1 MLILLLLLICLSYV
15 LSYKI
20 SSSSSSRSRS
30 SSIRNSRILLNA
42 KSKKDGGG
50 GGFGKPKVEEAPK
63 QSSSSS
69 SSLSS
74 LSSST
79 TKLMDF
85 QSIDSSS
92 NIKQVSDDSNVIDK
106 SDIAK
111 NLKDESTDELEKKI
125 LGTKMFQDQRTRSRL
140 ELDDKIRR
148 LKEEEDLI
156 ASDPSVGAV
165 PEIIAN
171 RMITRIAGFFGIPV
185 FGGLAIFVGAF
196 FYSKNTD
203 TIIPPFIIAYAT
215 QFPFVIGLIGI
226 SYAILS
232 ASWDEDIEGSLLG
245 FEEIKLNIKR
255 IQEGFGRV
263 QDTAKLKDEIEKDM
277 NRLGKK

>member
-1 MLILLLLLICLSYV
+1 MMMKFFVLLLILVSCITVNSY
-15 LSYKI
+15 SNGI
-20 SSSSSSRSRS
+20 S

-42 KSKKDGGG
+42 KSKKREGG
-50 GGFGKPKVEEAPK
+50 GGFGKTKENENVSISTTT
-63 QSSSSS
+63 SSST
-69 SSLSS
+69 
-74 LSSST
+74 SSST
-79 TKLMDF
+79 TTTKLMEF
-85 QSIDSSS
+85 QADGDSSS
-92 NIKQVSDDSNVIDK
+92 TTTTTASTIDSREK

-111 NLKDESTDELEKKI
+111 SLKQESPEELEKKI
-125 LGTKMFQDQRTRSRL
+125 LSTKMFKDQRTKSMTD
-140 ELDDKIRR
+140 LDDKIRR

-196 FYSKNTD
+196 FYSKKTD
-203 TIIPPFIIAYAT
+203 SIIPPYIIAYAT
-215 QFPFVIGLIGI
+215 QLPFLLGLIGI

-232 ASWDEDIEGSLLG
+232 SSWDEDRDGSLLG
-245 FEEIKLNIKR
+245 FDELKLNIKR

-263 QDTAKLKDEIEKDM
+263 QDTAKLKEEIEKDIAK
-277 NRLGKK
+277 LGKKK

>member
-1 MLILLLLLICLSYV
+1 MLFILLLLVFITYTNCYICYNNG
-15 LSYKI
+15 I
-20 SSSSSSRSRS
+20 SS

-42 KSKKDGGG
+42 KNKKREGG
-50 GGFGKPKVEEAPK
+50 GGFGKTKEDDVSTTTSP
-63 QSSSSS
+63 SSSSS
-69 SSLSS
+69 SSSK
-74 LSSST
+74 
-79 TKLMDF
+79 TKLMEF
-85 QSIDSSS
+85 QTADDSIPVVSTTTIDSR
-92 NIKQVSDDSNVIDK
+92 DK

-111 NLKDESTDELEKKI
+111 SLKQESPEELEKKI
-125 LGTKMFQDQRTRSRL
+125 LSTKMFQDQRSKSMV

-203 TIIPPFIIAYAT
+203 TIIPPYIIAYAT
-215 QFPFVIGLIGI
+215 QLPFLLGLIGI

-232 ASWDEDIEGSLLG
+232 SSWDEDRDGSLLG
-245 FEEIKLNIKR
+245 IDELQLNIKR

-263 QDTAKLKDEIEKDM
+263 QDSAKLKEEIEKDIAK
-277 NRLGKK
+277 LGKKK

>member
-1 MLILLLLLICLSYV
+1 MMMMMLLLILLICISYV

-20 SSSSSSRSRS
+20 CSSSSSS
-30 SSIRNSRILLNA
+30 SSINSIRSNRFLLNA
-42 KSKKDGGG
+42 KNKKGGG
-50 GGFGKPKVEEAPK
+50 GGFGKPKVEEAIESPK
-63 QSSSSS
+63 QSSSP
-69 SSLSS
+69 

-85 QSIDSSS
+85 QSVDSDS
-92 NIKQVSDDSNVIDK
+92 NTKQVSDDSNVINK

-111 NLKDESTDELEKKI
+111 NLKDESTDEVEKKI
-125 LGTKMFQDQRTRSRL
+125 LSTKLFQDQRTRSKL
-140 ELDDKIRR
+140 ELEDKIRR

-203 TIIPPFIIAYAT
+203 TIVPPYIIAYAT
-215 QFPFVIGLIGI
+215 QVPFVLGLIGI

-245 FEEIKLNIKR
+245 FDEIKLNIKR
-255 IQEGFGRV
+255 IQDGFGRV
-263 QDTAKLKDEIEKDM
+263 QDTAKLKDEIEKDI